1 MVLNAVTAYTNFILL
16 FFLNYFFILLV
27 LFNDAVIQWFN
38 DAVQVI
44 LN

>member
-1 MVLNAVTAYTNFILL
+1 MVLNAVTTYTNFILL
-16 FFLNYFFILLV
+16 FFLKIILLV